1 MGINAYSRNL
11 PIRES
16 RNTYVPLP
24 FQEMYAVLQE
34 RQKRYDVA
42 DAMER
47 EAKKSV
53 SAFSSP
59 IKGHS
64 TYLEAKKQEYLNQAM
79 ILHKS
84 VPDKGTPEFTRKL
97 TDLVD
102 GFVAD
107 PNIQL
112 IKSSADEW
120 VKGRETAAKLMADG
134 KYSTYQDRYNLNFNG
149 IDSATGA
156 LQRYNFMGIKP
167 KVDYLKKFED
177 VVKNTPKQSFDVKVV
192 GTDGQERRRKQT
204 IKSKSAIEGGL
215 NTYLA
220 MDPDAIG
227 EMAAELNLDSK
238 GIKKYISVFAANG
251 QEVETVSE
259 DGFNASTAKYFD
271 DKRKEQ
277 EQASALA
284 VPLSTIPNTT
294 FRETQDKLKQYID
307 DKGNIIPAQENP
319 MILGGASVFG
329 TSPDLSAYSNASKQ
343 NGFASKQ
350 EKISRSITQ
359 VERLVREKHK
369 DVYENFLHARRGNK
383 ELALKDAISYIQ
395 EQKEGTPTY
404 GTTIDDD
411 DQRANIKEA
420 FFGNPA
426 SVMLYSV
433 DGKDKGVPARL
444 TDVLGTDAKVTDMH
458 IGAKLTA
465 SPYGRDK
472 ATGMPLQTYSVSI
485 GNQPYIAT
493 FGTLNPRDEQAQ
505 ALYDVENL
513 GKTAIIHNF
522 EPDPENY
529 PELGNKRVKKM
540 KVYLNR
546 LSNGQYAVCGDD
558 VSGQ

>member
-1 MGINAYSRNL
+1 MGINAYSRNI

-24 FQEMYAVLQE
+24 FQEMYATLQE
-34 RQKRYDVA
+34 RQKRYDIA

-134 KYSTYQDRYNLNFNG
+134 KYSTYQDRHNLNFTG
-149 IDSATGA
+149 IDPQTGA
-156 LQRYNFMGIKP
+156 LQRYTFAGIKP
-167 KVDYLKKFED
+167 KVDYIKGFED
-177 VVKNTPKQSFDVKVV
+177 VVKNTPKQSFDVKVARPD
-192 GTDGQERRRKQT
+192 GTETRRKQVV
-204 IKSKSAIEGGL
+204 KSKSAIEGGL

-220 MDPDAIG
+220 MNPDAIG

-251 QEVETVSE
+251 QEIETVSE
-259 DGFNASTAKYFD
+259 DGFNAATAKYFD
-271 DKRKEQ
+271 EKRKEQ
-277 EQASALA
+277 EQAAALA

-294 FRETQDKLKQYID
+294 FRETQEQLKQYVD
-307 DKGNIIPAQENP
+307 ANGNIKESDEKLGFFDYIEKFNTAGFNP
-319 MILGGASVFG
+319 I
-329 TSPDLSAYSNASKQ
+329 YASKEGRIK
-343 NGFASKQ
+343 N
-350 EKISRSITQ
+350 SITQ

-369 DVYENFLHARRGNK
+369 DVYENFLHSRRGNK
-383 ELALKDAISYIQ
+383 ELALKDTISYIQ
-395 EQKEGTPTY
+395 EQKEGAPIY

-426 SVMLYSV
+426 SVMLYSLNAKTE
-433 DGKDKGVPARL
+433 KDKEPKMLV
-444 TDVLGTDAKVTDMH
+444 DVLGTDAKVADMH

-472 ATGMPLQTYSVSI
+472 NTGLPLQTYSVSI
-485 GNQPYIAT
+485 GNQPYVAT

-505 ALYDVENL
+505 ALYEVETL
-513 GKTAIIHNF
+513 GKSAIIHNF

-529 PELGNKRVKKM
+529 PELGNRRVKKM
-540 KVYLNR
+540 RVYLNR

-558 VSGQ
+558 ISGQ

>member
-1 MGINAYSRNL
+1 
-11 PIRES
+11 
-16 RNTYVPLP
+16 
-24 FQEMYAVLQE
+24 MYAVLQE

>member
-1 MGINAYSRNL
+1 
-11 PIRES
+11 
-16 RNTYVPLP
+16 
-24 FQEMYAVLQE
+24 MYATLQE
-34 RQKRYDVA
+34 RQKRYDIA

-59 IKGHS
+59 IKEHS
-64 TYLEAKKQEYLNQAM
+64 TYLETKKQEYLNQAM

-134 KYSTYQDRYNLNFNG
+134 KYSTYQDRHNLNFTG
-149 IDSATGA
+149 IDPQTGA
-156 LQRYNFMGIKP
+156 LQRYTFAGIKP
-167 KVDYLKKFED
+167 KVDYIKGFED
-177 VVKNTPKQSFDVKVV
+177 VVKNTPKQSFDVKVARPD
-192 GTDGQERRRKQT
+192 GTETRRKQVV
-204 IKSKSAIEGGL
+204 KSKSAIEGGL

-220 MDPDAIG
+220 MNPDAIG
-227 EMAAELNLDSK
+227 EMAADLGLDSK

-251 QEVETVSE
+251 QEIETVSE
-259 DGFNASTAKYFD
+259 DGFNAATAKYFD
-271 DKRKEQ
+271 EKRKEQ
-277 EQASALA
+277 EEAAALA

-294 FRETQDKLKQYID
+294 FRETQEQLKQYVD
-307 DKGNIIPAQENP
+307 ANGNIIPAKENP
-319 MILGGASVFG
+319 MIIGGASVFG
-329 TSPDLSAYSNASKQ
+329 TTPDLSAYSNASKQ

-350 EKISRSITQ
+350 EKISRSISQ

-369 DVYENFLHARRGNK
+369 DVYENFLHSRRGNK
-383 ELALKDAISYIQ
+383 ELALKDAIAYIQ
-395 EQKEGTPTY
+395 EQKEGAPVY

-426 SVMLYSV
+426 SVMLYSLNAKTE
-433 DGKDKGVPARL
+433 KDKEPKVLA
-444 TDVLGTDAKVTDMH
+444 DVLGTDAKVTDMH

-472 ATGMPLQTYSVSI
+472 NTGLPLQTYSVSI
-485 GNQPYIAT
+485 GNQPYVAT

-505 ALYDVENL
+505 ALYEVETL
-513 GKTAIIHNF
+513 GKSAIIHNF

-529 PELGNKRVKKM
+529 PELGNRRVKKM
-540 KVYLNR
+540 RVYLNR

>member
-24 FQEMYAVLQE
+24 FQEMYATLQE
-34 RQKRYDVA
+34 RQKRYDIA

-149 IDSATGA
+149 IDSTTGA

-167 KVDYLKKFED
+167 KVDYMKGFED
-177 VVKNTPKQSFDVKVV
+177 VVKNTPKQSFDVKVARPD
-192 GTDGQERRRKQT
+192 GTETRRKQVV
-204 IKSKSAIEGGL
+204 KSKGAIEGGL

-220 MDPDAIG
+220 MNPDAIG

-251 QEVETVSE
+251 QEIETVSE

-271 DKRKEQ
+271 EKRKEQ
-277 EQASALA
+277 AAALA

-294 FRETQDKLKQYID
+294 FRETQEQLKQYID

-329 TSPDLSAYSNASKQ
+329 TTPDLSAYSNVSKQ

-426 SVMLYSV
+426 SVMLYSL

-444 TDVLGTDAKVTDMH
+444 VDVLGTDAKVADMH

-472 ATGMPLQTYSVSI
+472 NTGLPLQTYSVSI
-485 GNQPYIAT
+485 GNTPYIAT
-493 FGTLNPRDEQAQ
+493 FGTLNPRDEQSQ